1 MKKLFIVVSLFA
13 FCISVLSSCK
23 ASSTRCQAYSK
34 VDQVKTG
41 KSI

>member
-13 FCISVLSSCK
+13 FFISVLSSCK
-23 ASSTRCQAYSK
+23 ASSRCQAYSK
-34 VDQVKTG
+34 VDKVQTG